1 MTKYRKY
8 KKAFRIACDLL
19 NGSYL
24 YGYDTDR
31 IFEEMMKKDGV
42 VSSSS
47 YEDFILEHL
56 DRLSGKGAI
65 KHEYV

>member
-1 MTKYRKY
+1 MTKYRRY
-8 KKAFRIACDLL
+8 KRAFKIACELL

-24 YGYDTDR
+24 YGYAADR

-42 VSSSS
+42 VSSVS

-56 DRLSGKGAI
+56 DVLRGNGGDK
-65 KHEYV
+65 E